1 MPSPQARLLFSLF
14 SLKFFQS
21 VSDFRVLCCGGDGTV
36 GWVLATIGES
46 QSKGIPKISSYG
58 DFQGIILSG
67 QRKDSS
73 ASSPACTPASESLS
87 LCLPLPLLLHLC
99 LSLFLPLPLFCH
111 CLVPGLCPCPFY
123 YVFLSPC
130 FCFRLLCL
138 PLSLLFNLFRCCI
151 CCFTDKLQI
160 KKRPPVAI
168 LPLGAL
174 QTPSFNPGF
183 FLFFFVF
190 LFYKVT

>member
-58 DFQGIILSG
+58 DFQGIILSD

-73 ASSPACTPASESLS
+73 PSSPACTPASESLS
-87 LCLPLPLLLHLC
+87 LCLPLSLYLCSCLC
-99 LSLFLPLPLFCH
+99 L
-111 CLVPGLCPCPFY
+111 FY
-123 YVFLSPC
+123 YICACLCSC
-130 FCFRLLCL
+130 LCL
-138 PLSLLFNLFRCCI
+138 FSVTASFPVSVPAPFITSFSVLAFVSVFCAYLCLCCLTYSDVV
-151 CCFTDKLQI
+151 F
-160 KKRPPVAI
+160 V
-168 LPLGAL
+168 AL
-174 QTPSFNPGF
+174 QTNYRLKSGR
-183 FLFFFVF
+183 L
-190 LFYKVT
+190 